1 MKQRMSTWIQKHRM
15 VGDVRGKG
23 LMLAVEIVKD
33 KQSKTPVSKERDRVV
48 ELAFEKGVLLLGC
61 GETSVRLSPPLVVS
75 QQQADYAMD
84 VLEQCI
90 AQIENVH

>member
-1 MKQRMSTWIQKHRM
+1 
-15 VGDVRGKG
+15 
-23 LMLAVEIVKD
+23 MLAVEIVKD

-75 QQQADYAMD
+75 QQQAGYALD